1 MMCGDVGQNQ
11 SDTHGTIGELSAYQ
25 YQNSQQLSLESLDI
39 FEWKLGLDEREI
51 FSIFS
56 LMWSTV
62 TTSDA

>member
-1 MMCGDVGQNQ
+1 MLILNQ
-11 SDTHGTIGELSAYQ
+11 IKFLSGAAKLR
-25 YQNSQQLSLESLDI
+25 SHSAATLDI

>member
-1 MMCGDVGQNQ
+1 MYTLGKW
-11 SDTHGTIGELSAYQ
+11 HKLSAA
-25 YQNSQQLSLESLDI
+25 LDI